1 MITYYLTDPYCAWQK
16 GTVENINRQLRRYYP
31 KATDL
36 SMIDNKE
43 LMTTVDKINRQP
55 KKVLEWRR
63 PIDEYERQL
72 AA

>member
-55 KKVLEWRR
+55 KKVLEWMEHP
-63 PIDEYERQL
+63 PIEHNRSI
-72 AA
+72 